1 LVERVKCGVEG
12 LDEVV
17 EGGFPKGSLILLAGE
32 PGTGKTVFSMEFLVK
47 GVELN
52 ESGVYVSFAEA
63 KNTLI
68 NNFSRHLNVDLAK
81 LEVEGKIKILDFTAM
96 KEESVSAILESILAE
111 VKALNAKRLVIDSFS
126 ALAQAFKEPIDVR
139 IVVHTVL
146 SRIVREMGC
155 TTIMIEEAPIGESKI
170 GLGMEEFVAD
180 GLIRLR
186 ASELDKR
193 LFRDLEIVKLRG
205 TRLSERKLAFTLE
218 GGFKAFT
225 PFKLKPVEKP
235 SRFKPIPD
243 KPDKYS
249 TGVKDLDG
257 MLEGGLLKGSMV
269 LLELDE
275 KISTIM
281 YHLLVAPMAANFVLQ
296 GRGVLVVP
304 SSGVDPAL
312 FHKYINVYGGVEDE
326 WRRYARFIVARSPL
340 KTEAEPNI
348 IMVGGEDWKV
358 DLSKVVE
365 AVNKLNV
372 ETGKP
377 NFSIVGV
384 DTLITLYGKGNCEKI
399 LNLTA
404 TMARKTEASIIAIVK
419 ASYRDL
425 AVKLSSIADIYLR
438 LTREHGCLLLYGVK
452 PRTGLYGVEMDVSK
466 GYPLPKLTPII

>member
-1 LVERVKCGVEG
+1 
-12 LDEVV
+12 
-17 EGGFPKGSLILLAGE
+17 LAGE
-32 PGTGKTVFSMEFLVK
+32 PGVGKTVFSMQFLVK

-52 ESGVYVSFAEA
+52 EPGVYISFAEA
-63 KNTLI
+63 RDTLI
-68 NNFSRHLNVDLAK
+68 ENFSRHLNVDLAR
-81 LEVEGKIKILDFTAM
+81 LEAEGKIKILDFTAI
-96 KEESVSAILESILAE
+96 KEEALPIVLESILKEVEALKAE
-111 VKALNAKRLVIDSFS
+111 RLVIDSFS

-139 IVVHTVL
+139 IIVHTIL
-146 SRIVREMGC
+146 SRIVREMNC
-155 TTIMIEEAPIGESKI
+155 TTIMIEEVPIGESKI

-180 GLIRLR
+180 GVLRLR
-186 ASELDKR
+186 AGELEGR

-218 GGFKAFT
+218 GGFKAFP

-257 MLEGGLLKGSMV
+257 MLEGGLLKGSIV

-275 KISTIM
+275 KASTIM

-312 FHKYINVYGGVEDE
+312 FHKYINVYGGTEEE

-340 KTEAEPNI
+340 KTETEPNI
-348 IMVGGEDWKV
+348 IMVGGEDWKA

-365 AVNKLNV
+365 AANKLSA

-377 NFSIVGV
+377 NLSIVGV

-404 TMARKTEASIIAIVK
+404 TMARRVEAPIIAIVK
-419 ASYRDL
+419 AGYRDL
-425 AVKLSSIADIYLR
+425 AVKLSPIADIYLR
-438 LTREHGCLLLYGVK
+438 LTREHGCLLFYGVK
-452 PRTGLYGVEMDVSK
+452 PRTGLYAVEMDVSG
-466 GYPLPKLTPII
+466 GYPLPKLTPIV